1 MPFYGII
8 IATRIAVTS
17 FLKYFTLIIFLAAG
31 TQLFAQPPQ
40 TYKAD
45 PDEASKAFKNKNY
58 TAALK
63 MYLLLL
69 KKEPKNK
76 EYNLKA
82 AACYVLSNSIKAKAI
97 PYVEFLLKEEPVDP
111 EVYYYAGMAY
121 HFANRFDDAI
131 KMYTLYKQKK
141 PKEADEMDN
150 RIQQCINGKELV
162 KHPLTV
168 TFENMGKDV
177 NTEFPDYF
185 PFVTPDDQTLVFTS
199 RRKSPTASMPEF
211 DGLYP
216 SDIFIMTKKPDGKWA
231 KPAPAGTNINT
242 KLDEEATCLTPDGG
256 TIIFYIDHIEVFG
269 DLWQSKKM
277 NNKGNFLASQRLND
291 TLNEGVETA
300 GYIWKSPDGEEFDLF
315 YFASSRPGNVG
326 MTDLYYCKKLPNG
339 KWGYP
344 QNLGNKINTEYRE
357 DFPILSPDGKTLY
370 FASQGHSSMGGFDIF
385 KCIWDEGEGTW
396 SAPRNLG
403 FPINTSD
410 DNMVISFIEGGR
422 VGYMTAMREDGL
434 GDLDIYRVTLED
446 VEGKETIYRGF
457 ILAGDSGG
465 AKIKDATISV
475 ANKKTEELYGT
486 YVPDKNKGYY
496 VMALPPGKWIV
507 NIEAEGYLIY
517 TEEIVVFDYTGF
529 KPEVVKDFKLKK

>member
-1 MPFYGII
+1 MVKNYAIYLLAF
-8 IATRIAVTS
+8 
-17 FLKYFTLIIFLAAG
+17 FLLLNPG
-31 TQLFAQPPQ
+31 EVFAQQPM

-45 PDEASKAFKNKNY
+45 PGEAEKAFKNRNY

-63 MYLLLL
+63 IYLLLL

-97 PYVEFLLKEEPVDP
+97 PYVEFLLKEEPVEP

-141 PKEADEMDN
+141 PKEADEMDQ
-150 RIQQCINGKELV
+150 RIQQCYNGKELI
-162 KHPLTV
+162 KNPLTV
-168 TFENMGKDV
+168 TFENLGKEV
-177 NTEFPDYF
+177 NTEFPDFY
-185 PFVTPDDQTLVFTS
+185 PFVTPDDQTLAFTS
-199 RRKSPTASMPEF
+199 RRKSPTAAQPEF

-216 SDIFIMTKKPDGKWA
+216 SDIFMITKKPDGKWS
-231 KPAPAGTNINT
+231 KPQPMGTNINT
-242 KLDEEATCLTPDGG
+242 KLDEEVTCLTPDGG
-256 TIIFYIDHIEVFG
+256 TMLFYIDHIDVFG
-269 DLWQSKKM
+269 DIWQSKKL
-277 NNKGNFLASQRLND
+277 NNKGQFLASQRLND
-291 TLNEGVETA
+291 TVNAGIETA
-300 GYIWKSPDGEEFDLF
+300 AYIWKHPEGDEGDLLF
-315 YFASSRPGNVG
+315 FASSRSGNYG
-326 MTDLYYCKKLPNG
+326 MTDIYFCRRLPTGN
-339 KWGYP
+339 WGFP
-344 QNLGNKINTEYRE
+344 QNLGNKINTKFKE
-357 DFPILSPDGKTLY
+357 DFPIVSPDGKTLY

-385 KCIWDEGEGTW
+385 KCVWDEEAQAW
-396 SAPRNLG
+396 SSPRNMG
-403 FPINTSD
+403 YPINTAD
-410 DNMVISFIEGGR
+410 DNLVITFIDGGR
-422 VGYMTAMREDGL
+422 VGYMTAMREEGL

-475 ANKKTEELYGT
+475 ENKKTKELYGT
-486 YVPDKNKGYY
+486 YIPEKNKGYY

-507 NIEAEGYLIY
+507 NIEAEGYMIH

-529 KPEVVKDFKLKK
+529 KPEIVKDFKLKK